1 MADSVAVE
9 TPRSRW
15 AVYRRSDDRVVAGL
29 ASGVAARLGI
39 DPVYVRAAFIVLAV
53 DFGIGL
59 LLYLAGWAATSDRV
73 DGEVPPAEEAGRRQ
87 LIGLGVVFLGFLLL
101 VRSTGFWPGD
111 GLMWPITAVVFGLAF
126 LWEQREVDSRL
137 ALRRLF
143 EPGEKGGRWRL
154 LLGAGLLVFGLS
166 MLGTTAVPELG
177 GVILAV
183 LVTGIGLLLVLGPWL
198 YRLAEELGAER
209 RERIRQEERA
219 EMAAHLHDSVLQT
232 LALIQRT
239 DDPKRM
245 TTLARSQERELRR
258 WLYDRAPHDD
268 TLLSTALRAVA
279 DRVEADH
286 DLPVEIVNVGDCP
299 VDDRTLPLVHAAGEA
314 MTNAA
319 KHSGADLVSLYV
331 EVTDGAIDLWVA
343 DQGKGFEPASVPEDR
358 RGISDS
364 IVGRMER
371 HGGGA
376 TIVAETGEG
385 TEVHLHLPRIPA

>member
-1 MADSVAVE
+1 MADSVTVE
-9 TPRSRW
+9 TTRSRW

-73 DGEVPPAEEAGRRQ
+73 DGDIPPAEEANRRQ
-87 LIGLGVVFLGFLLL
+87 LIGLGAIFLGSLLL
-101 VRSTGFWPGD
+101 LRATGFWPGD

-137 ALRRLF
+137 ALRRLL

-154 LLGAGLLVFGLS
+154 ILGAGLLVFGLS
-166 MLGTTAVPELG
+166 MLGSFAIPELG
-177 GVILAV
+177 GVVLAAV
-183 LVTGIGLLLVLGPWL
+183 VTGAGLLLVLGPWL
-198 YRLAEELGAER
+198 YRLAEDLGAER

-239 DDPKRM
+239 EDPKRM
-245 TTLARSQERELRR
+245 ATLARSQERELRR
-258 WLYDRAPHDD
+258 WLYDRSPHDD
-268 TLLSTALRAVA
+268 TLLSTALRAIA

-286 DLPVEIVNVGDCP
+286 DLPVEIVNVGDCRL
-299 VDDRTLPLVHAAGEA
+299 DDSILPLVHAAGEA

-319 KHSGADLVSLYV
+319 KHSGAERVSLYI
-331 EVTDGAIDLWVA
+331 EVADGAIDVWVA
-343 DQGKGFEPASVPEDR
+343 DQGKGFEPASIPEDR
-358 RGISDS
+358 KGISES

-371 HGGGA
+371 NGGSA
-376 TIVAETGEG
+376 TVVAEAGEG
-385 TEVHLHLPRIPA
+385 TEVHLHLPRRIT